1 MKILHVSD
9 AHLGRAQY
17 HLPEREEDY
26 FKAFEEALRFGKSAD
41 VVLVT
46 GDLFDTR
53 RPSNKTLLRFVEA
66 VEAAGVVL
74 YAIGGN
80 HDFSYVRYRAE
91 AGRCPRPRECLYDTA
106 LRLVDRMRLARL
118 LCWEAADA
126 GGVSIF
132 GACATPRDYAAEYRG
147 SLQRMPPGSILAIH
161 QAVEGVKARYPAED
175 DDYTMPQAVFQ
186 GLPYLHIAAGHVHD
200 HLARHEV
207 GAVWAGS
214 LEMWDAGEFE
224 TWDYRGRFEKAQDA
238 AQKGV
243 VLIDVAGKAVAL
255 KAISIP
261 PRRPLYRLRL
271 FIRDAEEATA
281 AAEEAAKLFDREGA
295 VVRVE
300 LWGTVEG
307 GVKPGQVASRFS
319 KALHVDVVDRTAT
332 PQRAVALRGS
342 AVEELW
348 RIMRERL
355 GGHAEVVLR
364 AMELIRDGEREAAY
378 RLVLKALYDQES

>member
-26 FKAFEEALRFGKSAD
+26 FKAFEEALRRGKAAD
-41 VVLVT
+41 AVLIT
-46 GDLFDTR
+46 GDLFDLR
-53 RPSNKTLLRFVEA
+53 RPSTKALVKFVEVA
-66 VEAAGVVL
+66 ESADVPL
-74 YAIGGN
+74 YVIGGN

-91 AGRCPRPRECLYDTA
+91 AERCPRPKECLYDTA
-106 LRLVDRMRLARL
+106 LRLLDRLDLARL
-118 LCWEAADA
+118 LCFEAVDA

-132 GACATPRDYAAEYRG
+132 GACATPRDYAAEYRRA
-147 SLQRMPPGSILAIH
+147 LQKMPPGSVLAIH
-161 QAVEGVKARYPAED
+161 QAVEGVKARYPTED
-175 DDYTMPQAVFQ
+175 DDYTMPQTVFQ
-186 GLPYLHIAAGHVHD
+186 DLPYLHIAAGHVHD

-214 LEMWDAGEFE
+214 LEIWDAGEFE
-224 TWDYRGRFEKAQDA
+224 TWDYRGGFEKAQDA

-348 RIMRERL
+348 RIMKERL